1 MISSFSRFEIA
12 SIESR
17 SRQQNLFIYS
27 SKTRY
32 PSTIMAIMGAQS
44 LVTGSNNGGATVV
57 SSTNSS
63 SNHAT
68 TVPANSSSD
77 CDSTTV
83 LPNNNNNNSSNN
95 DNITKSSS
103 SLQVEEAVVVD
114 STSGPNGPSSL
125 MMSTV
130 SLSSASPASVD
141 LQQPHA
147 AVSGLAPPV
156 NSPTKGTPVASSSPN
171 FAHFNADF
179 LSCFAPL
186 GRFWPHNLFNWASQ
200 KGIHSDSDTENYEI
214 PIDSIDVQWEENF
227 IGGGNQSSVF
237 RGKFRG
243 QWIALKKLNRTS
255 EVDIKRLCS
264 LEHANVIKT
273 LGICTKEHFPC
284 IVMEYCEQ
292 GSLFEYLRRNPH
304 ISKYPSTI
312 MAIMGAQSLVTG
324 SNNGGATVVS
334 STNSSSNHA
343 TTVPANSSSD
353 CDSTTV
359 LPNNNN
365 NNNCSNNDNITK
377 SSSSLQVEEAV
388 VVDSTSGPNGP
399 SSLMMSTVSLS
410 SASPASVDLQQPH
423 AAVSGLAPPVNSP
436 AKGTPVA
443 SSSPNFAHFNADFL
457 SCFAP
462 LGRFWPHNLFNWA
475 SQKGIHS
482 DSDTENYE
490 IPIDSIDVQW
500 EENFIGGGNQSSVF
514 RGKFRGQ
521 WIALK
526 KLNRTSEVDIKRLC
540 SLEHA
545 NVIKTLGI
553 CTKEHFPCIVME
565 YCEQGSLFEYLRRN
579 PHISKSMFINCCSQ
593 IAEGMCYLHSLKIVH
608 RDLKSPNILID
619 NNNTVKICDFG
630 SLYSWD
636 QRLNSHTHNP
646 QGMASVV
653 MSVCGTSQWMSPEML
668 TNKPCNERVD
678 VWSYGVVVWELLTGE
693 VPYDK
698 LPPTAVWFL
707 VGSGNLQLHVPKTA
721 PGSLSFLL
729 TLCWA
734 KNPRNRPSFKTIL
747 KDLLSN
753 VKAELCELQEEGW
766 GYRRV
771 QWKRDNAEKM
781 AKLHNSGMDFI
792 GEQQREQQQQ
802 QMGSLGASSTF
813 GIGHQRH
820 SLRQIRAP
828 PTGGAV
834 SATAATSVGRPAML
848 RMTYYDYG
856 PSGRRHTGI
865 AQKVVQRQ
873 QPPPAVVADSRTAA
887 AAVDQRRKLNVAG
900 KVRKL
905 QRVPI
910 SSPIVAGSAASS
922 SSSSSTAGCST
933 DDDEEQA
940 VPASTAAAAARPAPH
955 KFMSGDYQTKT
966 TGKRSSAAQ
975 QQQQQQQQNVV
986 RGRSKEGSQ
995 MSSCPS
1001 DCSLV
1006 AKTSS
1011 IILSNSSSRYSAD
1024 FEAPTKP
1031 MSRDDSAI
1039 SSTTVPFSQS
1049 DRSLQSLS
1057 LATTNNNCPSST
1069 NAMAPS
1075 DCSLVAKTS
1084 SIILSNS
1091 SSRYSAD
1098 FEAPTKPMSR
1108 DDSAISST
1116 TVPFSQSDRSLQGL
1130 SLATTNNNCPS
1141 STNAMACLN
1150 CHYGIQP
1157 QQINHFFARNSVA
1170 RASGLS
1176 ADSGVCQEEECL
1188 ESNGNWLLHPGGT
1201 KTCCLAPN
1209 TCQCMTS
1216 NRNSSS
1222 PSSNR
1227 TTSNINTNNNN
1238 RWTTA
1243 DGDVRPNQREAAR
1256 FRRRRPSAHSTFQ
1269 SQPAMFAR
1277 NSSLRKPSTRCAD
1290 SRTARSRL
1298 EQQGALDHDLERLE
1312 SVAGQMFITTS
1323 SSSSATLVGKNEP
1336 ILEHRDLVRLR
1347 RESNDN
1353 NRSGQQ
1359 QQQQLV
1365 LSSFGHH
1372 PQHWF
1377 STPELYQQQQQQQQ
1391 SQNVDGGPET
1401 GDEHNMGQTMAIVD
1415 DENMAMDFAD
1425 EGEEE
1430 EEEEEEEDSEL
1441 KLKQRDNNNIGVGL
1455 SFKLCPINEMSDSQ
1469 VTEKA
1474 MAAEK
1479 AMATAMLES
1488 LSSTMVER

>member
-1 MISSFSRFEIA
+1 MMMTP
-12 SIESR
+12 
-17 SRQQNLFIYS
+17 
-27 SKTRY
+27 KTRY
-32 PSTIMAIMGAQS
+32 PSTIMAIIGAQS

-63 SNHAT
+63 SSHAT

-77 CDSTTV
+77 CDSTTI
-83 LPNNNNNNSSNN
+83 LSNNNNCSNN
-95 DNITKSSS
+95 GNITKSSS

-141 LQQPHA
+141 LQKPHA
-147 AVSGLAPPV
+147 V
-156 NSPTKGTPVASSSPN
+156 
-171 FAHFNADF
+171 
-179 LSCFAPL
+179 
-186 GRFWPHNLFNWASQ
+186 
-200 KGIHSDSDTENYEI
+200 
-214 PIDSIDVQWEENF
+214 
-227 IGGGNQSSVF
+227 
-237 RGKFRG
+237 
-243 QWIALKKLNRTS
+243 
-255 EVDIKRLCS
+255 
-264 LEHANVIKT
+264 
-273 LGICTKEHFPC
+273 
-284 IVMEYCEQ
+284 
-292 GSLFEYLRRNPH
+292 
-304 ISKYPSTI
+304 
-312 MAIMGAQSLVTG
+312 
-324 SNNGGATVVS
+324 
-334 STNSSSNHA
+334 
-343 TTVPANSSSD
+343 
-353 CDSTTV
+353 
-359 LPNNNN
+359 
-365 NNNCSNNDNITK
+365 
-377 SSSSLQVEEAV
+377 
-388 VVDSTSGPNGP
+388 
-399 SSLMMSTVSLS
+399 
-410 SASPASVDLQQPH
+410 
-423 AAVSGLAPPVNSP
+423 VSGLAPPVNSP

-636 QRLNSHTHNP
+636 QRLNSQTHNP

-792 GEQQREQQQQ
+792 GEQQREQELVKKRMHELRHAQEIRQMYEEKLQRVNKMHTKMCRFTELMNERKRDNERVADTMRERMAYDAHWHATLHEWHAELDDLLQMLRTETACDSQTSAKIQNNEELQHILLRAEAAKTASMLTHGQHPVEQQQ
-802 QMGSLGASSTF
+802 QMGSLGASRH
-813 GIGHQRH
+813 HQLGEPYQQQQQH
-820 SLRQIRAP
+820 H
-828 PTGGAV
+828 
-834 SATAATSVGRPAML
+834 
-848 RMTYYDYG
+848 
-856 PSGRRHTGI
+856 GRRHTGI

-873 QPPPAVVADSRTAA
+873 QPLPAVVADSRTAAA

-933 DDDEEQA
+933 DDDEEEA
-940 VPASTAAAAARPAPH
+940 VPASTAAAARPAPH
-955 KFMSGDYQTKT
+955 KFMSGDSQTKT
-966 TGKRSSAAQ
+966 TGKRSSTAQ
-975 QQQQQQQQNVV
+975 QQQQNGV
-986 RGRSKEGSQ
+986 RRRSKEGSQ

-1069 NAMAPS
+1069 NAMA
-1075 DCSLVAKTS
+1075 
-1084 SIILSNS
+1084 
-1091 SSRYSAD
+1091 
-1098 FEAPTKPMSR
+1098 
-1108 DDSAISST
+1108 
-1116 TVPFSQSDRSLQGL
+1116 
-1130 SLATTNNNCPS
+1130 
-1141 STNAMACLN
+1141 CLN
-1150 CHYGIQP
+1150 CQYGIQP

-1176 ADSGVCQEEECL
+1176 ADSGVCQEEESL

-1227 TTSNINTNNNN
+1227 TTSNTNNNN

-1277 NSSLRKPSTRCAD
+1277 NSSLRKPSTRCAEG
-1290 SRTARSRL
+1290 RTARSRL

-1359 QQQQLV
+1359 QQQQQQQQQLV

-1391 SQNVDGGPET
+1391 SQNGDDGPEV
-1401 GDEHNMGQTMAIVD
+1401 GDEHNMARTLASVD

-1430 EEEEEEEDSEL
+1430 EEEEEESEL
-1441 KLKQRDNNNIGVGL
+1441 KLKQRDNNNIGGGL

-1488 LSSTMVER
+1488 LSSTMVSSLERSLELSAEHSDGLSDKEAKLKEVRTTFKLTHRRTSSNPTYLSRVLPLTQQLSTSSSSGTGGGSSKNGAAATDKTTESEEKEGDDGNNKEVYI